1 MDFTGIS
8 YLPLRAEACVAALIS
23 VLAWPSPL
31 AELRVMPSLGGELG
45 ETPSLERAE
54 EM

>member
-1 MDFTGIS
+1 MDFTSIS

-23 VLAWPSPL
+23 VLMWPSL
-31 AELRVMPSLGGELG
+31 LVELRVMLSLGGELG
-45 ETPSLERAE
+45 ETPSLERVE